1 MPKLKK
7 REPIDVDSTT
17 GALVKELT
25 WQLRK
30 NRLLHEPEPA
40 PEARQNQLEALILSI
55 RSEREVLLTA
65 DEYPAIRAPPA
76 DAFLYDPKTQTLKET
91 D

>member
-7 REPIDVDSTT
+7 REPIETGATT
-17 GALVKELT
+17 EALVKELT

-30 NRLLHEPEPA
+30 NRLLHEPDPA

-55 RSEREVLLTA
+55 RSEREVRLTRA
-65 DEYPAIRAPPA
+65 DFPPGLQLVA
-76 DAFLYDPKTQTLKET
+76 DAYLYNPKTQTMKET

>member
-7 REPIDVDSTT
+7 REPMDVNATT
-17 GALVKELT
+17 EALVKELT

-40 PEARQNQLEALILSI
+40 PPARQNQLEALILSI
-55 RSEREVLLTA
+55 RSEREVRLTA
-65 DEYPAIRAPPA
+65 DEYPAIRELPA
-76 DAFLYDPKTQTLKET
+76 DAYLYNPKTQTLKET

>member
-7 REPIDVDSTT
+7 REPTVGDATT
-17 GALVKELT
+17 EGLIKELT

-30 NRLLHEPEPA
+30 NRLLHDPDPA
-40 PEARQNQLEALILSI
+40 PPARQNQLEALILSI
-55 RSEREVLLTA
+55 RSEREVRLTA
-65 DEYPAIRAPPA
+65 DEYPAIRSLPA
-76 DAFLYDPKTQTLKET
+76 DAYLYDPRTQTLKET

>member
-7 REPIDVDSTT
+7 REPIETAATT
-17 GALVKELT
+17 EALVKELT

-30 NRLLHEPEPA
+30 NRLLHDPDPA

-55 RSEREVLLTA
+55 RSEREVRLTRA
-65 DEYPAIRAPPA
+65 DFPPGLQLVA
-76 DAFLYDPKTQTLKET
+76 DAYLYNPKTQTMKET

>member
-7 REPIDVDSTT
+7 REPIVGGATT
-17 GALVKELT
+17 EALVKELT

-30 NRLLHEPEPA
+30 NRLLHDPDPA
-40 PEARQNQLEALILSI
+40 PEARQNQLEALIFSI
-55 RSEREVLLTA
+55 RSEREVRLTRA
-65 DEYPAIRAPPA
+65 DFPPGLQLEA
-76 DAFLYDPKTQTLKET
+76 DAYLYDPKTQTMKET

>member
-7 REPIDVDSTT
+7 REPIVGGTT
-17 GALVKELT
+17 TEALVKELT

-30 NRLLHEPEPA
+30 NRLLHEPDPA
-40 PEARQNQLEALILSI
+40 PEARQNQLDALILSI
-55 RSEREVLLTA
+55 RSEREVRLTRA
-65 DEYPAIRAPPA
+65 DFPPGLHLEA
-76 DAFLYDPKTQTLKET
+76 DAYLYNPKTQTMKET